1 MEFFNMNK
9 RPLIKAM
16 AVAGFSAGML
26 ISVAANAAHTESNFP
41 AVVQSTTLPADMA
54 GWMTNNGTDYSWN
67 PVNARLG
74 THPDRLD
81 GVIYIFPDEATA
93 DAWWD
98 GVGTPPASVPDDAVA
113 YVHWALDNDSGEF
126 PGIMAKT
133 DDFDFGTNN
142 CIMASGNTIPELS
155 APNNEKTCSN
165 AQGTAKRFK
174 LVVLKADTP
183 IDLVFN
189 TETADLVY
197 SDLNAVCN
205 AAAVPPDVD
214 VCDDLFRNYRYIM
227 KWGNGTGTDTE
238 TEVRNGTRLV
248 GYQVELGY
256 GVGDGAVDPN
266 KFVPSASSDGL
277 SYETRELIDA
287 PYFNKEVDGD
297 PVEVWSA
304 NEFATISPSMYS
316 NVGDDRA
323 PLGGFWDKAPAG
335 IYPPQTVTEDVLN
348 SGFNST
354 TANYFDVAA
363 TQGAASG
370 VVFPDNMFG
379 YLMYYGIFEEGD
391 PGNISSGIYIDE
403 DGNPATEGSIY
414 AWWDGTSPT
423 CCYRWGIDGS
433 VIDGV
438 EGPDAFGLVSD
449 EKLAEIASRPLD
461 EHQVLDPPRYEIAYT
476 DDLGGLNSD
485 TYIKL
490 DDLFDASTKP
500 IPNTFTVRFTAHSTT
515 AASATDPG
523 VSDGAWVAN
532 PPMQFADFPQL
543 VGTLQFNPVTY
554 SIDEN
559 SGSITVTVERTD
571 GAAGEVTVDYQTIN
585 GSAIAGNDFTAKSGT
600 LTFADT
606 VVSQTIQ
613 VTLLGDSIAESE
625 EDFTI
630 QISNATGGAMIGA
643 DNTATIAITDSDTPV
658 DPEEPAPAADDD
670 DDGLFGL
677 SLSWMT
683 GLLALPLLLRR
694 KRF

>member
-1 MEFFNMNK
+1 MNK
-9 RPLIKAM
+9 RPLIRAM
-16 AVAGFSAGML
+16 AAAGFSASIL
-26 ISVAANAAHTESNFP
+26 FSVAANAAHTEIDFP
-41 AVVQSTTLPADMA
+41 AIVQSPSLPTNMTEWMA
-54 GWMTNNGTDYSWN
+54 NSGQDYSWN

-74 THPDRLD
+74 THPDRTD
-81 GVIYIFPDEATA
+81 GVIYIFPDTASA
-93 DAWWD
+93 DAWVT
-98 GVGTPPASVPDDAVA
+98 GGSIGVPDDAVA

-133 DDFDFGTNN
+133 DDVDFQKNN
-142 CIMASGNTIPELS
+142 CIMASGTEIPSSTPSGTE
-155 APNNEKTCSN
+155 AKTCGN
-165 AQGTAKRFK
+165 DQGTSKRFK
-174 LVVLKADTP
+174 MVVLKADTP

-189 TETADLVY
+189 TTTKDLVY
-197 SDLNAVCN
+197 SDPAI
-205 AAAVPPDVD
+205 
-214 VCDDLFRNYRYIM
+214 VCDNVNDPPENVCDNLFRNYRYIM
-227 KWGNGTGTDTE
+227 KWGNGTGTDT
-238 TEVRNGTRLV
+238 VSGPRDGTRLV
-248 GYQVELGY
+248 GFKVELGY
-256 GVGDGAVDPN
+256 GVGDGADPSN
-266 KFVPSASSDGL
+266 FVASPNDETDGL
-277 SYETRELIDA
+277 SFELSASLDGKYFDKVGET
-287 PYFNKEVDGD
+287 
-297 PVEVWSA
+297 VEVWIPT
-304 NEFATISPSMYS
+304 EFATISPSMFS
-316 NVGDDRA
+316 LTSDERTT
-323 PLGGFWDKAPAG
+323 PIGGFWDKAPAG
-335 IYPPQTVTEDVLN
+335 INPPETASANKID
-348 SGFNST
+348 SGFNAT

-370 VVFPDNMFG
+370 VAFPDNMFG

-403 DGNPATEGSIY
+403 DGDPATEGSIY

-433 VIDGV
+433 IIDGV
-438 EGPDAFGLVSD
+438 EGPDAFGVLSD

-461 EHQVLDPPRYEIAYT
+461 ESLVLDPPRYEIAYT

-490 DDLFDASTKP
+490 GELFDASAKP
-500 IPNTFTVRFTAHSTT
+500 IPNTFTVRFTAYSTT

-523 VSDGAWVAN
+523 VTDGAWVAN

-554 SIDEN
+554 SVDEN
-559 SGSITVTVERTD
+559 AGSITVTVERTD

-585 GSAIAGNDFTAKSGT
+585 GTAIAGNDYTAASGT

-613 VTLLGDSIAESE
+613 VALLNDSIAESE

-630 QISNATGGAMIGA
+630 QISNATGGAVIGTG
-643 DNTATIAITDSDTPV
+643 NTAAITVTDSDAPV
-658 DPEEPAPAADDD
+658 DPAPPASDD

-683 GLLALPLLLRR
+683 GLLGLALLLRR